1 MKANEKGG
9 HSLLTILM
17 TSVFSIYFIIIVLTT
32 SIRLFIEYQA
42 AEKEIYKEME
52 SIIETFKDPL
62 SESLW
67 EFNDILLSSTVK
79 GIMKNPI
86 ITGVE
91 VNSFFGE
98 LKKAK
103 GVFKKKNGE
112 FYNLED
118 GKNIKIKKSESKE
131 IIAFNFKISRK
142 DSSKKGKKVIVGKG
156 SFYSS
161 RAFIKERIWL
171 SFTYILLSE
180 LIKTISIFIFFLLAF
195 KKFLGTPLEKL
206 TSSIEKINLDKLD
219 NKPIKVF
226 EKNEGGRELTIFQDS
241 FNKMKKD
248 LKETH
253 DSLKDYSS
261 SLEEKVE
268 DRAKDL
274 KNLLENL
281 GQGFMVFDK
290 EGIIQPGC
298 SNVTLQFFGCDPTNK
313 SFSEVLQY
321 KKESKFALDSWIKNV
336 WKGKISFREM
346 APLAPKSFEKY
357 ERFIELEYRPIYIEE
372 KGKSKKLEKIICIAS
387 DKTKERELE
396 KIADNKKSQAHMV
409 LKIISDRFG
418 FKSMIRE
425 VKRNIVEIKRD
436 IIEKN
441 EKIDLKNMFRIMH
454 TSKGAFSSY
463 SMLELANLAHRF
475 EDQILEI
482 EKNKINLDEDSKTFN
497 NLRVKINYLEEKLEI
512 FLEENKVILDGG
524 DESEIG
530 HGQEKLLEKF
540 KKFIIDKEGIESK
553 IYKDFTVDFYS
564 KKISECF
571 ERFIPIVN
579 ELEERL
585 GKSIELKIDS
595 SSLRINYHFYESFIL
610 SCVHIFRNCADH
622 GIESAEERIESGKKP
637 KGYISI
643 RFKKVMNDKI
653 QIAIKDDGRG
663 ISPKKIKEIVISK
676 DILSAKE
683 ANNLPDAKILQ
694 LIFHEE
700 FSSKDEVTEFSGR
713 GVGLSAVLVE
723 VKKLDGN
730 ILVASKEGSGTSFI
744 ISLPL
749 KNDENS

>member
-1 MKANEKGG
+1 MKSSPKEG
-9 HSLLTILM
+9 HSLSTILM

-32 SIRLFIEYQA
+32 SFRLFVEYQT
-42 AEKEIYKEME
+42 AEKEIYSEME

-67 EFNDILLSSTVK
+67 EFNDTLLNSTVI

-86 ITGVE
+86 IKGVN
-91 VNSFFGE
+91 VISFFGD
-98 LKKAK
+98 LKIVK
-103 GVFKKKNGE
+103 GIFKKKNGD
-112 FYNLED
+112 FYRSVE
-118 GKNIKIKKSESKE
+118 GKNIKINKPESKE
-131 IIAFNFKISRK
+131 IVAFNFKILRK
-142 DSSKKGKKVIVGKG
+142 DAGKKGKKVIVGKG

-161 RAFIKERIWL
+161 RAFIKEKIWRT
-171 SFTYILLSE
+171 FTYILLSE

-195 KKFLGTPLEKL
+195 KKFLGNPLEKL
-206 TSSIEKINLDKLD
+206 TSSIEKIDLDKLD
-219 NKPIKVF
+219 DEPIKVF

-241 FNKMKKD
+241 FNKMKKN

-268 DRAKDL
+268 NRAKDL

-290 EGIIQPGC
+290 DGTVQPGC

-313 SFSEVLQY
+313 KFSEVLQY
-321 KKESKFALDSWIKNV
+321 KKDAKVALESWIKNV
-336 WKGKISFREM
+336 WKGKISFKEM
-346 APLAPKSFEKY
+346 APLGPKSFEKF
-357 ERFIELEYRPIYIEE
+357 ERFIELEYRPIFIEE
-372 KGKSKKLEKIICIAS
+372 KGRSKRLEKIICIAS

-396 KIADNKKSQAHMV
+396 SLADTEKSQAHMV
-409 LKIISDRFG
+409 LKITSDKNG

-425 VKRNIVEIKRD
+425 VKRNITDIKRD

-441 EKIDLKNMFRIMH
+441 EKIDLKNIFRIMH

-463 SMLELANLAHRF
+463 SMKELANLAHRF

-482 EKNKINLDEDSKTFN
+482 ENSKINLDENSKLFN
-497 NLRVKINYLEEKLEI
+497 NLRVKINYLEEKLEN
-512 FLEENKVILDGG
+512 FLEQNKVILEGS
-524 DESEIG
+524 DESG
-530 HGQEKLLEKF
+530 SGYGQDNLLEKF
-540 KKFIIDKEGIESK
+540 KKFILDKEGSESK
-553 IYKDFTVDFYS
+553 IYKDFMGDFFL

-571 ERFIPIVN
+571 DRFIPIVK

-585 GKSIELKIDS
+585 DKSIDLKIES
-595 SSLRINYHFYESFIL
+595 SPIKINYQFYEPFIL
-610 SCVHIFRNCADH
+610 SCIHIFRNCADH
-622 GIESAEERIESGKKP
+622 GIEASEERIESGKKP

-663 ISPKKIKEIVISK
+663 ITPKKIKEIVINK

-713 GVGLSAVLVE
+713 GVGLSAVLQE

-730 ILVASKEGSGTSFI
+730 ILVASKEGAGTSFM

-749 KNDENS
+749 KGK